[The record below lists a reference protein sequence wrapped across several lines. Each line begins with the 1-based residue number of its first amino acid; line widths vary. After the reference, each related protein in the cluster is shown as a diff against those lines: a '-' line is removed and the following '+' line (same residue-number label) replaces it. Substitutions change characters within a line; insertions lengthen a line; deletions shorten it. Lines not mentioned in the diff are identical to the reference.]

1 VARASKRATIRNRL
15 GMHARPAMEFVDLAA
30 SFQSEIT
37 VQKTVDD
44 DTGPVDG
51 KSIMMVMMLAAT
63 QGTELEIVASGDD
76 ADDAAAK
83 LAALVERG
91 FGED

>member
-1 VARASKRATIRNRL
+1 MARASRKATIRNRL

-63 QGTELEIVASGDD
+63 QGTELEIVATGDD
-76 ADDAAAK
+76 ADDAVGK

-91 FGED
+91 FGEE